1 MNKKVFI
8 QMNGCS
14 KSIYAIVNEDDFK
27 RELDNVTQDYYQLIR
42 ITDIN
47 NKVNYINPKYVA
59 WIEFEEVNENES

>member
-14 KSIYAIVNEDDFK
+14 KSIYAIVNEDDLK
-27 RELDNVTQDYYQLIR
+27 RELYNVAQGYYQFIR

-47 NKVNYINPKYVA
+47 NKVNFINPRYVS